1 MVLEKIKELLADQ
14 LGIDPET
21 ITAETSITEDLG
33 GDSLDMVELMMS
45 IEDEYG
51 VAIEDEKLAQIKTI
65 GDVVKIIEEK
75 K

>member
-21 ITAETSITEDLG
+21 ITAETTITEDLG